1 MKSAQQK
8 FNEYLDECR
17 ETREALGAFE
27 KAVQEK
33 YNGSGYAYIAGYLM
47 TQLQDAITHLPK
59 AKRAEFRENFLRAA
73 QKFENENL
81 MKMIKESENA

>member
-17 ETREALGAFE
+17 ETRQALGAFE

-33 YNGSGYAYIAGYLM
+33 YDGHGYAYIAGYMM

-59 AKRAEFRENFLRAA
+59 AKRAEFRETFLRAA
-73 QKFENENL
+73 KKIEQEHL
-81 MKMIKESENA
+81 MKTIKESA

>member
-8 FNEYLDECR
+8 FNEYLDECA

-27 KAVQEK
+27 RAVQAK
-33 YNGSGYAYIAGYLM
+33 YDGSGYAYLAGYFM

-59 AKRAEFRENFLRAA
+59 ARRAEFRETFLRAA
-73 QKFENENL
+73 KKIEQEHL
-81 MKMIKESENA
+81 MKTIKDAA

>member
-8 FNEYLDECR
+8 FNEYLDECA

-27 KAVQEK
+27 RAVHDK
-33 YNGSGYAYIAGYLM
+33 YDGSGYAYIAGYMM

-59 AKRAEFRENFLRAA
+59 AKRAEFRETFRRAA
-73 QKFENENL
+73 QKFEHENL
-81 MKMIKESENA
+81 VRKIKESA

>member
-17 ETREALGAFE
+17 ETREALGQFE

-33 YNGSGYAYIAGYLM
+33 YDGSGYAYIAGYMM

-59 AKRAEFRENFLRAA
+59 AKRAEFRETFLRAA
-73 QKFENENL
+73 KKFEQENL
-81 MKMIKESENA
+81 LKMIKESA